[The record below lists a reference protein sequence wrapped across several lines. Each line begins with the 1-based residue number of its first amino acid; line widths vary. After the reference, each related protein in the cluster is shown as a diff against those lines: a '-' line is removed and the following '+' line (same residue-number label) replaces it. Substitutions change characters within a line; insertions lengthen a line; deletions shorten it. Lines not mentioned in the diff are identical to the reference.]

1 MDLKVISII
10 FILSSNNISIENKI
24 IYKSCDDWW
33 KENVLILPRKN
44 PKRMQNKYV
53 VLVNH
58 RPVMGY
64 ICNPGK
70 SGK

>member
-10 FILSSNNISIENKI
+10 FILSTTDIHVENKI

-33 KENVLILPRKN
+33 KENAIIVPRKN
-44 PKRMQNKYV
+44 PKRMENRYV

-64 ICNPGK
+64 ICRG
-70 SGK
+70 